1 MQFSVLVIYLFF
13 TTRENG
19 NKKNKRPIEGAKPS
33 QHQNPHRISVL
44 VILIFILIIYSDL
57 HIFFGKIFFLVQ
69 FFGKINTH
77 HIYTLSFFWASSPK
91 PARPPI
97 KSGPIYRP
105 INLPLNEMDV
115 FFSPLFSQSQVSQPV
130 LSSLLFIHFWSSTLQ
145 LYLSSGNFHFLA
157 CHP

>member
-57 HIFFGKIFFLVQ
+57 HIFFGKI
-69 FFGKINTH
+69 NTH

-115 FFSPLFSQSQVSQPV
+115 FFSLLFSQSQVSQPV
-130 LSSLLFIHFWSSTLQ
+130 LPSLLFIHFWSSTLQ